1 LQDAGPRERRHDQ
14 VERRLLS
21 AIIAGALGFAT
32 IICGCPS
39 SPASDPAAVER
50 DIRADITHG
59 DLALA
64 QKKAERWLKYYSG
77 HDAKLAME
85 FRLLDAEILS
95 LEGRSQDSLA
105 LLTDTNFPYPTAGD
119 LAIKRKMLCSLAH
132 VHLGQPQLADQ
143 ELQEARQLSESSHS
157 PLLAEVLQTEGI
169 IEERRDHRAAAAN
182 SFRASL
188 AIARA
193 QNNRFLQ
200 ASNLL
205 NLGWLA
211 LHAEHNDEALDWFRA
226 SSEIARSIQARVLLE
241 SDLGNIGWAYYKLGD
256 YEKALMNF
264 REAEEQARNLGA
276 PVSQINWLNNAG
288 LSLYQLGDLKGAD
301 EYYRKALAAAQ
312 AIDSKELIA
321 NTRASIALLFLQQ
334 GQIDS
339 ARLET
344 DEALK
349 AARLLQDKSVEL
361 DPLFLQAVLAARQA
375 NAAEA
380 ERMLLHVHQ
389 ESADAPSLQWGI
401 ENSIGDFYVRQH
413 QPQKAETW
421 YRKSIQTFET
431 QRSSVKDEELKLPFF
446 ANGDSLYRDY
456 ADFLIASQKPTRA
469 LQLLDL
475 GRARTL
481 AEGLGTARSSAP
493 GSGKPG
499 DIPSAGLQSADPA
512 SADSAAVDPQ
522 AAARRL
528 HAVIL
533 FYSLGP
539 DKSSL
544 WVVTGKSTRL
554 FALPK
559 QSEIND
565 RVQRY
570 QKAILRSNDPLR
582 EASEDG
588 RSLYDLLVAPAAAML
603 PQGSRVFVI
612 PDGTLNGLNFET
624 LLVPGDDRLHYWI
637 ENVTVT
643 SANSIRMLSR
653 LDGSSNR
660 SGTNR
665 LLLIGNPI
673 SPSAEYENL
682 PNGPVEIGDVA
693 GHFAPDQRTV
703 LTQAQAVP
711 AAYVVSKPDQFAY
724 IHFVAHGTASRLSPL
739 DSAVVLSAEPQH
751 PDNFKLYARDI
762 IRHRL
767 HAKLVTISTCYGSGQ
782 RAYAGEGLVGLSW
795 AFLRAGSHNVIAAL
809 WAANDASTPL
819 LMDTLYTGLN
829 AGDDPE
835 TALRA
840 AKLSLIHSQGVY
852 RKPLYWAAFQL
863 YAGS

>member
-1 LQDAGPRERRHDQ
+1 LQNARPGKCRHDQ

-21 AIIAGALGFAT
+21 AIIAAALGFAT
-32 IICGCPS
+32 SICGCHS
-39 SPASDPAAVER
+39 TSPTSDPAAVER
-50 DIRADITHG
+50 DIRTDITHG

-77 HDAKLAME
+77 TDAKLEME

-105 LLTDTNFPYPTAGD
+105 LLTDANSTYPTVGD
-119 LAIKRKMLCSLAH
+119 VAIKRKMLCSLAH

-157 PLLAEVLQTEGI
+157 SLLAEVLQTEGV

-188 AIARA
+188 AIARE
-193 QNNRFLQ
+193 QNDRFLQ

-321 NTRASIALLFLQQ
+321 NTRASIALLFLQR

-380 ERMLLHVHQ
+380 ERLLLHVHQ

-401 ENSIGDFYVRQH
+401 ENSIGDFYARQH
-413 QPQKAETW
+413 QPQKAEMW

-456 ADFLIASQKPTRA
+456 ADFLIASQKPTQA

-481 AEGLGTARSSAP
+481 AEGLGTTRSSAP
-493 GSGKPG
+493 GSGKPA
-499 DIPSAGLQSADPA
+499 DLPSIDPA
-512 SADSAAVDPQ
+512 SADLASVDPQ

-544 WVVTGKSTRL
+544 WAVTAKSTRL
-554 FALPK
+554 FPLPK
-559 QSEIND
+559 QSEID
-565 RVQRY
+565 ERVQRY

-582 EASEDG
+582 EANEDG

-612 PDGTLNGLNFET
+612 PDGSLNGLNFET
-624 LLVPGDDRLHYWI
+624 LLVPGDDGLHYWI

-682 PNGPVEIGDVA
+682 PNAPVEIGDVA
-693 GHFAPDQRTV
+693 RHFAYDQRTV

-711 AAYVVSKPDQFAY
+711 AAYVISKPDQFAY

-762 IRHRL
+762 VRHRL

-809 WAANDASTPL
+809 WEANDASTPL